1 MNSQCFH
8 NCSNIALSMNS
19 LYLHT
24 RGSAIHC
31 NGSRHK
37 TNTNFEAKCNIIFVS
52 VGLTKPSLCATFVAF
67 QPQKKQ
73 DAKCHACYGLQK
85 SSCKASAFLFQ
96 ASFWVRQCTPT
107 VAKHLFAHNATD
119 SDTRGRMCICI
130 YVHTICSTYVFSLYV
145 YTYSWL
151 TYLQTYTH
159 MRVGHWNSEHLVR
172 RRILA
177 NRYNWFMMEV
187 KDECSQPEAS

>member
-1 MNSQCFH
+1 MVPG
-8 NCSNIALSMNS
+8 
-19 LYLHT
+19 T
-24 RGSAIHC
+24 RPTQTL
-31 NGSRHK
+31 K
-37 TNTNFEAKCNIIFVS
+37 QKCNIIFVS
-52 VGLTKPSLCATFVAF
+52 VGLTKPALCATLVAF

-85 SSCKASAFLFQ
+85 SSCKASAFFVSGLVLSQ
-96 ASFWVRQCTPT
+96 TMHSHCGE
-107 VAKHLFAHNATD
+107 HLFAHNATD

-159 MRVGHWNSEHLVR
+159 MHVGHWNSEHLVR

-177 NRYNWFMMEV
+177 NRYN
-187 KDECSQPEAS
+187 

>member
-1 MNSQCFH
+1 MIRCKFGEASHKSVSIKMNSQCFH

-85 SSCKASAFLFQ
+85 SSCKASAFFVSGLVLSQ
-96 ASFWVRQCTPT
+96 TMHSLWRNTYLRITRRIPT
-107 VAKHLFAHNATD
+107 RADVCVYVYMYTQYVALMYLVF
-119 SDTRGRMCICI
+119 MCI
-130 YVHTICSTYVFSLYV
+130 HTVGLHTCKLTHICMWGIGT
-145 YTYSWL
+145 
-151 TYLQTYTH
+151 
-159 MRVGHWNSEHLVR
+159 
-172 RRILA
+172 A
-177 NRYNWFMMEV
+177 NIWFE
-187 KDECSQPEAS
+187 DAF

>member
-1 MNSQCFH
+1 MIRCKFGEASHKSVSIKMNSQCFH

-52 VGLTKPSLCATFVAF
+52 VGLTKPSLCATLVAF

-85 SSCKASAFLFQ
+85 SSCKASAFFVSGLVLSQ
-96 ASFWVRQCTPT
+96 TMHSHCGET
-107 VAKHLFAHNATD
+107 L
-119 SDTRGRMCICI
+119 IC
-130 YVHTICSTYVFSLYV
+130 
-145 YTYSWL
+145 
-151 TYLQTYTH
+151 
-159 MRVGHWNSEHLVR
+159 
-172 RRILA
+172 A
-177 NRYNWFMMEV
+177 
-187 KDECSQPEAS
+187 

>member
-1 MNSQCFH
+1 MVPGTRPTQTLKQNATSYL
-8 NCSNIALSMNS
+8 SAL
-19 LYLHT
+19 
-24 RGSAIHC
+24 A
-31 NGSRHK
+31 SRNHRCVQRLWPFNHRRNK
-37 TNTNFEAKCNIIFVS
+37 TQS
-52 VGLTKPSLCATFVAF
+52 VTHAMVYKNLAVKPAL
-67 QPQKKQ
+67 
-73 DAKCHACYGLQK
+73 
-85 SSCKASAFLFQ
+85 FLFQ

-107 VAKHLFAHNATD
+107 VAKHLFEHNATD

-159 MRVGHWNSEHLVR
+159 MHVGHWNSEHLVR